1 MLLRLVCHQS
11 RLCRKERVC
20 QKRAGELY
28 NLGAGG
34 ETSRHAAGRRG
45 TILAIVLLSIACTSV
60 TNTWYIYNRKKKL
73 LSGTPGNPF
82 PKPALLGLGCA
93 NPDPK
98 QRTLAWHTSR

>member
-34 ETSRHAAGRRG
+34 ETSGMPPADAGQ
-45 TILAIVLLSIACTSV
+45 
-60 TNTWYIYNRKKKL
+60 
-73 LSGTPGNPF
+73 F
-82 PKPALLGLGCA
+82 
-93 NPDPK
+93 
-98 QRTLAWHTSR
+98 

>member
-60 TNTWYIYNRKKKL
+60 TNTW
-73 LSGTPGNPF
+73 
-82 PKPALLGLGCA
+82 
-93 NPDPK
+93 
-98 QRTLAWHTSR
+98 